1 MGVTNKMHTI
11 TVNMVDLTKPVF
23 TFVIITMASSN
34 SFTFSYIV
42 IEKTNADWIRSAKCN
57 FRFEN
62 KN

>member
-42 IEKTNADWIRSAKCN
+42 IKKTNADWIRSAKCN
-57 FRFEN
+57 F
-62 KN
+62 